1 MASRP
6 SHDSLPRPVVRFRPG
21 GVLGRLTPLPP
32 MWLEGRLASEYVN
45 LIRDPVYYGRG
56 FPRGDGRPVLLIPGF
71 LAGDQTL
78 LTMEA
83 WLRRMDYQ
91 PALSGIRFNVRY
103 SEVTVEAVLERLYV
117 HHRRTRQKVAIVGHS
132 RGGLL
137 AKVLA
142 DRNPELVSQV
152 IALGSPLNAAFDV
165 HPLTMAAVRAA
176 RLYNQIR
183 YRTRWDSEL
192 AFMEQL
198 AAPPGVPV
206 TWLYTRS
213 DGVVNW
219 EACLRDDVEA
229 LEVRGSHGGLGVN
242 AEVYHHLARLL
253 PH

>member
-1 MASRP
+1 
-6 SHDSLPRPVVRFRPG
+6 
-21 GVLGRLTPLPP
+21 
-32 MWLEGRLASEYVN
+32 MWLEARFATEYVD

-56 FPRGDGRPVLLIPGF
+56 VRRGAGRPVLLIPGF

-78 LTMEA
+78 FTMQA
-83 WLRRMDYQ
+83 WLRRMDYK
-91 PALSGIRFNVRY
+91 PELSGIRFNVRY

-117 HHRRTRQKVAIVGHS
+117 HQKRSKQKVVLIGHS

-152 IALGSPLNAAFDV
+152 IALGSPLNEALDV

-176 RLYNQIR
+176 RLYNRLRFGNQME
-183 YRTRWDSEL
+183 TEA

-198 AAPPGVPV
+198 AAPPLVPV
-206 TWLYTRS
+206 TSLYTRS

-219 EACLRDDVEA
+219 KACLRPDVKA
-229 LEVRGSHGGLGVN
+229 IEVRGSHGGLGVN

>member
-1 MASRP
+1 
-6 SHDSLPRPVVRFRPG
+6 
-21 GVLGRLTPLPP
+21 
-32 MWLEGRLASEYVN
+32 MWLEARFATEYVD

-56 FPRGDGRPVLLIPGF
+56 VHRGGGRPVLLIPGF

-78 LTMEA
+78 LTMQA
-83 WLRRMDYQ
+83 WLRRMDYK
-91 PALSGIRFNVRY
+91 PELSGIRFNVRY
-103 SEVTVEAVLERLYV
+103 SEVTVEGVLERLYV
-117 HHRRTRQKVAIVGHS
+117 HQKRSKQKVALIGHS

-152 IALGSPLNAAFDV
+152 IALGSPMNEALDV

-176 RLYNQIR
+176 RLYNRLRFGNQAD
-183 YRTRWDSEL
+183 TEA

-198 AAPPGVPV
+198 AAPPLVPV
-206 TWLYTRS
+206 TSIYTRS

-219 EACLRDDVEA
+219 RACLRPDVKTI
-229 LEVRGSHGGLGVN
+229 EVRGSHGGLGVN